1 MKQKYNVTGMTCSA
15 CSAHVEKAVRGLAG
29 ANDVNVNLLSG
40 TMVVEFDDSKL
51 THENIIAAVEKAGY
65 GASLPG
71 AVDKKQT
78 GVLDAEQTG
87 MKKRLIASFCVLIP
101 LMYISMQHMF
111 GYPIPGFLSGAE
123 NALNIALAQLILTI
137 PIMIINRKYFIVGF
151 RTLFGRAP
159 NMDSLI
165 AIGSGA
171 AVVYGLVNIYYII
184 QAMNIGDIEAMGHY
198 AHNLYFESAG
208 MILTLITVGKYL
220 EARSKGKTG
229 EAISR
234 LVGLA
239 PNTVRVF
246 RDTAEV
252 EIPLSEVVVGDLVI
266 VKPGERIGVDGI
278 ITEGS
283 TFVDQSALTGESIP
297 AEKNVG
303 DRVMAATV
311 NKNGAIAFRAERVG
325 EDTTLSQIIR
335 LVEEAGSSK
344 APIAR
349 FADKVSGVFV
359 PVVICIALVTAIV
372 WLVAGY
378 GVEFALSNAI
388 AVLVISCP
396 CALGLATPVAI
407 MVGTGKGAEYGILIK
422 SAEALETASQIDTVV
437 FDKTGTVTMGEP
449 QVTDVVPLMDRK
461 HFMSLAAAIEKRSE
475 HPIAAAIV
483 AKGRCIESER
493 MFVSDFKAYGG
504 LGLRAVVDD
513 KVYFA
518 GNAKLMAQKGI
529 DLGEHAA
536 KGDALAEEGKT
547 VTYFA
552 QENGNILLGIIA
564 VADTLK
570 ASSKLAVS
578 ELKNQN
584 VEVCL
589 LTGDN
594 EKAANYVGSLLG
606 VDRTVADVMPQDKEA
621 LVRGLQTAGKKV
633 MMVGDGINDS
643 PALVRADVGVA
654 VGAGTDIAIESADVV
669 IIKNDPMDVPGLIAL
684 SKAVIKNIKI
694 NLFWALFY
702 NCLGIPLA
710 AGVFYPM
717 FGLQLNPM
725 IGAAAMSLSSVCVVT
740 NALRLRKFTP
750 PRSEEV
756 QMIKTKEMEK
766 KTMEHVIKIEGM
778 MCAHCTGRVQKALEQ
793 TAGVV
798 SVTVDL
804 ESGTATVSGGEVDV
818 LKAAVIDAGYEVIS
832 ID

>member
-1 MKQKYNVTGMTCSA
+1 MKQKYIVTGMTCSA
-15 CSAHVEKAVRGLAG
+15 CSAHVEKSVRGLAG
-29 ANDVNVNLLSG
+29 ANDINVNLLSG
-40 TMVVEFDDSKL
+40 TMVVDFDDNIL
-51 THENIIAAVEKAGY
+51 NHEQIIAAVKKAGY
-65 GASLPG
+65 GASMPG
-71 AVDKKQT
+71 AVEKKQT
-78 GVLDAEQTG
+78 GTLDAEQQS
-87 MKKRLIASFCVLIP
+87 MKRRLIASICILIP
-101 LMYISMQHMF
+101 LMYVSMQHML
-111 GYPIPGFLSGAE
+111 GYPLPGFLTGAE
-123 NALNIALAQLILTI
+123 NALALALTQLILTI
-137 PIMIINRKYFIVGF
+137 PIMIINRKYYIVGF
-151 RTLFGRAP
+151 KTLIGRAP

-171 AVVYGLVNIYYII
+171 AVVYGLVNIYYILV
-184 QAMNIGDIEAMGHY
+184 ARAAGDISAMGHY

-208 MILTLITVGKYL
+208 MILTLITVGKFL

-234 LVGLA
+234 LIGLA

-246 RDTAEV
+246 RGTEEI

-297 AEKNVG
+297 AEKKVG

-311 NKNGAIAFRAERVG
+311 NKNGAITFRAERVG
-325 EDTTLSQIIR
+325 QDTTLSQIIR

-359 PVVICIALVTAIV
+359 PVVISIALVTAVV
-372 WLVAGY
+372 WLAAGY

-407 MVGTGKGAEYGILIK
+407 MVGTGKGAEYGVLIK
-422 SAEALETASQIDTVV
+422 SAEALETASSVNAVV
-437 FDKTGTVTMGEP
+437 FDKTGTVTNGEP
-449 QVTDVVPLMDRK
+449 QVTDVIPLIDKK
-461 HFMSLAAAIEKRSE
+461 HFLALAAAAEKRSE
-475 HPIAAAIV
+475 HPIAEAIV
-483 AKGRCIESER
+483 EKGRCIESER
-493 MFVSDFKAYGG
+493 MFVSDFKAYSG
-504 LGLRAVVDD
+504 LGLRAVIDE

-518 GNAKLMAQKGI
+518 GNARLMEEKGI
-529 DLGEHAA
+529 DLGDYAQ
-536 KGDALAEEGKT
+536 KGDLLAAEGKT

-552 QENGNILLGIIA
+552 RESCLLGIIA

-570 ASSKLAVS
+570 TSSKMAVDQ
-578 ELKNQN
+578 LKSQN

-594 EKAANYVGSLLG
+594 EKAANYVGTQLG
-606 VDRTVADVMPQDKEA
+606 VDRVVADVMPQDKES
-621 LVRGLQTAGKKV
+621 LVRALQASGKKV

-669 IIKNDPMDVPGLIAL
+669 IIRNDPMDVPGLIAL
-684 SKAVIKNIKI
+684 SKAVIRNIKM

-710 AGVFYPM
+710 AGVFYPL
-717 FGLQLNPM
+717 FGWQLNPM
-725 IGAAAMSLSSVCVVT
+725 IGAACMSLSSVCVVT

-750 PRSEEV
+750 PRYAEAEAA
-756 QMIKTKEMEK
+756 KTKEMES
-766 KTMEHVIKIEGM
+766 KTMEHVLKIEGM

-804 ESGTATVSGGEVDV
+804 ESGTATVKGGEPEA
-818 LKAAVIDAGYEVIS
+818 LKAAVIDAGYEVTGITG
-832 ID
+832 